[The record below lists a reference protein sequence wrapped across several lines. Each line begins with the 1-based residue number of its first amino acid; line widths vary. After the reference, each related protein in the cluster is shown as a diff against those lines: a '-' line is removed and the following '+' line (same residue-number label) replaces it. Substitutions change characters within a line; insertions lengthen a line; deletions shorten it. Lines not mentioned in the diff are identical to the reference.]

1 MGVAETRGAL
11 DAPGPV
17 AVTAAA
23 RPTPWGG
30 SRGGDGQ
37 VPARATYVVADAA
50 AITVSLVIAH
60 LLRFGGSA
68 ALLPGPNVP
77 YVLVAV
83 FAVPVWLAVLAL
95 AGCYDRLILGVGS
108 DEYRRVL
115 NGGVHFLAV
124 VAIAHFLGRLVI
136 ARGYVGVLI
145 PVALVLTLLT
155 RFVLRQWLHRQRR
168 HGRYVHRLL
177 LVGTPR
183 SVVEVGQHLVRSEW
197 SGFLVVGV
205 CVATDRPDLGIGSA
219 SVPVVGTPD
228 DVAGAVAASRADAV
242 AVTTESR
249 PGELTALVGEL
260 AGSDVTVLVAP
271 AVADVA
277 GPRTVVRDV
286 AGLPLLHVAEPTLTG
301 PQRVAKEVFDRLGA
315 ALALLVLA
323 PVFAV
328 IALAVR
334 LDSPGPVF
342 FTQTRVGRDGRR
354 FSMVKFRTM
363 VVDADRLLAE
373 LEDRNEADGLL
384 FKMRV
389 DPRVTRTGRF
399 LRRYSIDELPQ
410 VLNVL
415 RGEMSIV
422 GPRPPLPAEVER
434 YEHHVSR
441 RLLVKPG
448 ITGLW
453 QVSGRSDLPW
463 DEAVR
468 LDLYYV
474 HHWSPTMDL
483 TIMAKTFSAVV
494 RAAGAY

>member
-1 MGVAETRGAL
+1 MRPVRRRSPPQRVRHRGAR
-11 DAPGPV
+11 AQ
-17 AVTAAA
+17 
-23 RPTPWGG
+23 
-30 SRGGDGQ
+30 GGDGQ
-37 VPARATYVVADAA
+37 VPSRATYVAADAA

-60 LLRFGGSA
+60 LLRFGVSA

-323 PVFAV
+323 PVFAGD
-328 IALAVR
+328 R
-334 LDSPGPVF
+334 PGGPTRQPRPRVLHPDPRRPRRPPV
-342 FTQTRVGRDGRR
+342 QHGEVPHDGRR
-354 FSMVKFRTM
+354 RRPAAGRARGPQRGRRPAVQ
-363 VVDADRLLAE
+363 DA
-373 LEDRNEADGLL
+373 
-384 FKMRV
+384 
-389 DPRVTRTGRF
+389 
-399 LRRYSIDELPQ
+399 
-410 VLNVL
+410 
-415 RGEMSIV
+415 
-422 GPRPPLPAEVER
+422 
-434 YEHHVSR
+434 
-441 RLLVKPG
+441 
-448 ITGLW
+448 
-453 QVSGRSDLPW
+453 GRS
-463 DEAVR
+463 R
-468 LDLYYV
+468 G
-474 HHWSPTMDL
+474 SP
-483 TIMAKTFSAVV
+483 A
-494 RAAGAY
+494 RAGSCAATRSTSCRRS